1 MTYMFEYPQYVRL
14 KLSNE
19 TRTRFP
25 NYGLYAYGE
34 GKMAERLRENKFSGI
49 PILFVPGNSGS
60 HKQVRSLASV
70 ALRKALDDD
79 NYDGKYSRSI
89 HFDYFAVDF
98 GEELSAV
105 YGGVLDDQSSFTA
118 QAVKT
123 ILQLYSKPSSNSKV
137 KRGALPSS
145 VVLIG
150 HSIGGVVAKSVFTEP
165 DFDSTQV
172 TNNLVIS

>member
-1 MTYMFEYPQYVRL
+1 
-14 KLSNE
+14 
-19 TRTRFP
+19 
-25 NYGLYAYGE
+25 
-34 GKMAERLRENKFSGI
+34 MASI
-49 PILFVPGNSGS
+49 
-60 HKQVRSLASV
+60 

-118 QAVKT
+118 LAVSK
-123 ILQLYSKPSSNSKV
+123 ILTLYADSKSS
-137 KRGALPSS
+137 RGAPPSS

-150 HSIGGVVAKSVFTEP
+150 HSIGGVVAKAVFSEP
-165 DFDSTQV
+165 EFESSQV
-172 TNNLVIS
+172 IEFCLFFEHSPKIKSLDQYRVKNCFFLCITG

>member
-1 MTYMFEYPQYVRL
+1 MICQ
-14 KLSNE
+14 
-19 TRTRFP
+19 
-25 NYGLYAYGE
+25 
-34 GKMAERLRENKFSGI
+34 
-49 PILFVPGNSGS
+49 LF
-60 HKQVRSLASV
+60 KVRSLASI

-118 QAVKT
+118 LAVSK
-123 ILQLYSKPSSNSKV
+123 ILTLYADSKSS
-137 KRGALPSS
+137 RGAPPSS

-150 HSIGGVVAKSVFTEP
+150 HSIGGVVAKAVFSEP
-165 DFDSTQV
+165 EFESSQV
-172 TNNLVIS
+172 IGKSILCISLFFESLEQYRVKRCFFLCITG

>member
-1 MTYMFEYPQYVRL
+1 
-14 KLSNE
+14 
-19 TRTRFP
+19 
-25 NYGLYAYGE
+25 
-34 GKMAERLRENKFSGI
+34 MASI
-49 PILFVPGNSGS
+49 
-60 HKQVRSLASV
+60 

-118 QAVKT
+118 LAVSK
-123 ILQLYSKPSSNSKV
+123 ILTLYADSKSS
-137 KRGALPSS
+137 RGAPPSS

-150 HSIGGVVAKSVFTEP
+150 HSIGGVVAKAVFSEPEFESSQVIEFCLFFEHSPNTENELFWYEGLP
-165 DFDSTQV
+165 RLEEYDHSTMIMVLNKTGTSLLILYSIQ
-172 TNNLVIS
+172 N

>member
-1 MTYMFEYPQYVRL
+1 
-14 KLSNE
+14 
-19 TRTRFP
+19 
-25 NYGLYAYGE
+25 
-34 GKMAERLRENKFSGI
+34 MASI
-49 PILFVPGNSGS
+49 
-60 HKQVRSLASV
+60 

-118 QAVKT
+118 LAVSK
-123 ILQLYSKPSSNSKV
+123 ILTLYADSKSS
-137 KRGALPSS
+137 RGAPPSS

-150 HSIGGVVAKSVFTEP
+150 HSIGGVVAKAVFSEP
-165 DFDSTQV
+165 EFESSQV
-172 TNNLVIS
+172 IEFCLFFKSSPNINMVILQYRVESCFFIVLQVRTIVTLATPHSPVVLLDHHTANFYRR

>member
-1 MTYMFEYPQYVRL
+1 
-14 KLSNE
+14 
-19 TRTRFP
+19 
-25 NYGLYAYGE
+25 
-34 GKMAERLRENKFSGI
+34 MASI
-49 PILFVPGNSGS
+49 
-60 HKQVRSLASV
+60 

-118 QAVKT
+118 LAVSK
-123 ILQLYSKPSSNSKV
+123 ILTLYADSKSS
-137 KRGALPSS
+137 RGATPSS

-150 HSIGGVVAKSVFTEP
+150 HSIGGVVAKAVFSEP
-165 DFDSTQV
+165 EFESSQV
-172 TNNLVIS
+172 IEF

>member
-1 MTYMFEYPQYVRL
+1 
-14 KLSNE
+14 
-19 TRTRFP
+19 
-25 NYGLYAYGE
+25 
-34 GKMAERLRENKFSGI
+34 MASI
-49 PILFVPGNSGS
+49 
-60 HKQVRSLASV
+60 

-118 QAVKT
+118 LAVSK
-123 ILQLYSKPSSNSKV
+123 ILTLYADSKSS
-137 KRGALPSS
+137 RGAPPSS

-150 HSIGGVVAKSVFTEP
+150 HSIGGVVAKAVFSEP
-165 DFDSTQV
+165 EFESSQV
-172 TNNLVIS
+172 IEFCLFFKSSPNIKIKSLDQYRVKSCFFIVLQVRTIVTLATPHSPVVLLDHHTANFYRR